1 VVFAAKAKNDQTVPW
16 SILINDDSSTT
27 KGRLVSTVST
37 QGFAMFAYQWGDTSM
52 GDIGVQNVNPG
63 GTLGPPPLPT
73 CYADCDHVGGL
84 TGNDFQCFLDAFVA
98 NSSYA
103 DCDGV
108 GGLTGNDFQCFLD
121 KYVAG
126 CS

>member
-1 VVFAAKAKNDQTVPW
+1 MTLGYYKPLAGYVNTINGAANVP
-16 SILINDDSSTT
+16 
-27 KGRLVSTVST
+27 
-37 QGFAMFAYQWGDTSM
+37 
-52 GDIGVQNVNPG
+52 
-63 GTLGPPPLPT
+63 GTLPPPA
-73 CYADCDHVGGL
+73 C
-84 TGNDFQCFLDAFVA
+84 
-98 NSSYA
+98 YA